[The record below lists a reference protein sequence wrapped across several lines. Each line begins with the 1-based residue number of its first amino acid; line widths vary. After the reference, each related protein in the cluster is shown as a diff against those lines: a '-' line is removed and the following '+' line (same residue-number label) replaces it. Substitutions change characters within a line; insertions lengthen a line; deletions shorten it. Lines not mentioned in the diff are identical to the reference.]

1 MDKSAFVGALG
12 SWQELWNSGEAQD
25 QGELLWEGRP
35 MLWWQVH
42 WKWSW
47 ILTKSSPISQWTQL
61 QPCLATLLQPAQHA
75 KRWGRTHACLCPIKR
90 PADLGLDWRSCSSP
104 MTQFQPCST
113 AFQELVLPTHI
124 CAPGSRPADVSPG
137 CELWSC
143 PVTSSNPALPRF
155 SSCSLSNQEEPCVYS
170 QSQACW
176 LQSDHG
182 PWGGL
187 VTWLESH
194 IMWFPEN
201 KREREKGRKFT

>member
-1 MDKSAFVGALG
+1 MD
-12 SWQELWNSGEAQD
+12 LWHLQ
-25 QGELLWEGRP
+25 
-35 MLWWQVH
+35 
-42 WKWSW
+42 
-47 ILTKSSPISQWTQL
+47 KSSSHKGWEIDMIMSSFVFL
-61 QPCLATLLQPAQHA
+61 FMAFHC
-75 KRWGRTHACLCPIKR
+75 
-90 PADLGLDWRSCSSP
+90 LGLGLLSQILLIESDTASAIWRFSFFFYGDRSCSSP

-182 PWGGL
+182 P
-187 VTWLESH
+187 
-194 IMWFPEN
+194 
-201 KREREKGRKFT
+201 